1 MKKVLFAATVMIHI
15 QSFHIPYLKWFKDRG
30 FEVHVACNMSM
41 SKGDGEEIP
50 YCDFIHDIPFA
61 RSPLAAENIK
71 AYRSLKAIINK
82 EGFSVIHAHTPVG
95 GALARLAARKARKRG
110 TKVIYTAHGFHF
122 YKGSPLSGKVIFYPI
137 EKSLARYTDCLI
149 TINDEDY
156 NTALSRHFKARNIVK
171 VNGVGIDLNKFTA
184 SKDKRAE
191 KRAELGIG
199 QDDIMLLSV
208 GELNNNKNHMTVVKA
223 VAAMKNTQI
232 KYVIC
237 GSGALKKQIEAQ
249 ARSLGI
255 ESQVM
260 LAGYRNDTRE
270 IYQAADIFVF
280 PSLREGLPV
289 SVMEAMAS
297 GIPIVAADIRG
308 NRDLIIDGKGGYLI
322 ENALD
327 DREYAS
333 KITDL
338 INNPEKIKEMTA
350 FNLDRVLIFS
360 IDNVKKQMTDIYEEY
375 I

>member
-1 MKKVLFAATVMIHI
+1 
-15 QSFHIPYLKWFKDRG
+15 
-30 FEVHVACNMSM
+30 
-41 SKGDGEEIP
+41 
-50 YCDFIHDIPFA
+50 
-61 RSPLAAENIK
+61 
-71 AYRSLKAIINK
+71 
-82 EGFSVIHAHTPVG
+82 
-95 GALARLAARKARKRG
+95 
-110 TKVIYTAHGFHF
+110 
-122 YKGSPLSGKVIFYPI
+122 
-137 EKSLARYTDCLI
+137 
-149 TINDEDY
+149 
-156 NTALSRHFKARNIVK
+156 
-171 VNGVGIDLNKFTA
+171 
-184 SKDKRAE
+184 
-191 KRAELGIG
+191 
-199 QDDIMLLSV
+199 
-208 GELNNNKNHMTVVKA
+208 
-223 VAAMKNTQI
+223 
-232 KYVIC
+232 
-237 GSGALKKQIEAQ
+237 
-249 ARSLGI
+249 
-255 ESQVM
+255 M

>member
-1 MKKVLFAATVMIHI
+1 
-15 QSFHIPYLKWFKDRG
+15 
-30 FEVHVACNMSM
+30 
-41 SKGDGEEIP
+41 
-50 YCDFIHDIPFA
+50 
-61 RSPLAAENIK
+61 
-71 AYRSLKAIINK
+71 
-82 EGFSVIHAHTPVG
+82 
-95 GALARLAARKARKRG
+95 
-110 TKVIYTAHGFHF
+110 
-122 YKGSPLSGKVIFYPI
+122 
-137 EKSLARYTDCLI
+137 
-149 TINDEDY
+149 
-156 NTALSRHFKARNIVK
+156 
-171 VNGVGIDLNKFTA
+171 
-184 SKDKRAE
+184 
-191 KRAELGIG
+191 
-199 QDDIMLLSV
+199 
-208 GELNNNKNHMTVVKA
+208 MTVVKA

-338 INNPEKIKEMTA
+338 INNPEKIKRMTA